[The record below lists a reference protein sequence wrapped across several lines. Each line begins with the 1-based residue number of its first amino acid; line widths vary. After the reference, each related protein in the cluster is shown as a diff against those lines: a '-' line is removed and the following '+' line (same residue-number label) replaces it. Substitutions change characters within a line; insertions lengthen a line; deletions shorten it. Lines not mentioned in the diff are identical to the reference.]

1 MTSDGN
7 PLVGWNRDVK
17 GLLHVAGM
25 CGQGFML
32 GPGMGEA
39 VARMVTDTCIKQ
51 DKMVIDKFSLY
62 RDQSCAME
70 ALK

>member
-1 MTSDGN
+1 MTSDGY

-32 GPGMGEA
+32 GPGMGEV
-39 VARMVTDTCIKQ
+39 VARMVTDTGTRQ
-51 DKMVIDKFSLY
+51 DKMILDKFSLY
-62 RDQSCAME
+62 RDLSCTME